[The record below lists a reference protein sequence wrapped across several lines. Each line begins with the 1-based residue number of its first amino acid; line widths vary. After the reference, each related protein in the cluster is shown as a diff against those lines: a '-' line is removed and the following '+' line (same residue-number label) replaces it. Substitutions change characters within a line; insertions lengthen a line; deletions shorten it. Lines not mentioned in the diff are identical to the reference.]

1 MGIEKDLRNICEKV
15 SSNLVSLPCEIH
27 TKHNNDKLDTN
38 LIFPTRKKNDKK
50 EIRISEQESRIL
62 FCQEADI
69 YKKYYYAIEAPT
81 TAKYRFTGSIQKDKK
96 GQSALSDLSLFSC
109 TGNKDNRNFKQ
120 IVNIEFKA
128 HNVGVSHIM
137 KDLLKL
143 AAEPAHGLFF
153 HTLKNINKGT
163 LNNEGKNEGIL
174 DKYRN
179 IKEYKGEFQKLFD
192 KEEKFIIFAICIIEK
207 KVLLMKT
214 LYKHDL
220 DSLGSIKQF
229 FSIDQDKV
237 DGTNQHKPN
246 DGWEQIHFK

>member
-1 MGIEKDLRNICEKV
+1 
-15 SSNLVSLPCEIH
+15 
-27 TKHNNDKLDTN
+27 
-38 LIFPTRKKNDKK
+38 
-50 EIRISEQESRIL
+50 
-62 FCQEADI
+62 
-69 YKKYYYAIEAPT
+69 
-81 TAKYRFTGSIQKDKK
+81 
-96 GQSALSDLSLFSC
+96 
-109 TGNKDNRNFKQ
+109 
-120 IVNIEFKA
+120 
-128 HNVGVSHIM
+128 M

>member
-1 MGIEKDLRNICEKV
+1 MGIEEDLKSICEEV
-15 SSNLVSLPCEIH
+15 ARELVLLPYEVH
-27 TKHNNDKLDTN
+27 SEHKNGGSDTN
-38 LIFPTRKKNDKK
+38 LIFPAYKNDKK
-50 EIRISEQESRIL
+50 EVRISEQESRIL
-62 FCQEADI
+62 FCRQADI
-69 YKKYYYAIEAPT
+69 NNKYYYAIEAPT
-81 TAKYRFTGSIQKDKK
+81 TSKYRFTGSIQKDEK

-109 TGNKDNRNFKQ
+109 TGNKDNRIFKQ

-128 HNVGVSHIM
+128 HNVGALHIM

-153 HTLKNINKGT
+153 HTLKNTNKGT

-174 DKYRN
+174 DKYRK

-192 KEEKFIIFAICIIEK
+192 KEEKFILFAICIIEK

-214 LYKHDL
+214 LYKRDL

-229 FSIDQDKV
+229 FSIDYDN
-237 DGTNQHKPN
+237 DFETKPPEDNN
-246 DGWEQIHFK
+246 DWIQINFI